1 MENIKLV
8 NSAILIAS
16 TNVSEEDKAVIDS
29 LLKYRNRINIVDN
42 TIRLDQFDNKADTTL
57 IGSDAVHL
65 YAFMHKISLAIIHEI
80 DVSEIINSCEDM
92 IELSDIVH
100 LLNEVDN
107 CNDELDTMLYSDIPE
122 AKTYGML
129 CKLQTAV
136 EHLVRNSSCE
146 HPATNSNGRILT
158 SLRDINYKFK
168 S

>member
-8 NSAILIAS
+8 NPATLIAS

-42 TIRLDQFDNKADTTL
+42 TIRLDPFDNEADTTL
-57 IGSDAVHL
+57 VGSDAVHL

-80 DVSEIINSCEDM
+80 DVCGIINSCEDM
-92 IELSDIVH
+92 LELSDIVH
-100 LLNEVDN
+100 LLSEVDDWN
-107 CNDELDTMLYSDIPE
+107 LELDIMMCSDASE
-122 AKTYGML
+122 SETYET
-129 CKLQTAV
+129 CCRLQTAV

-146 HPATNSNGRILT
+146 HPATDSNGRILT
-158 SLRDINYKFK
+158 SLHDINYKFK

>member
-8 NSAILIAS
+8 NPATLIAS

-42 TIRLDQFDNKADTTL
+42 TIRLDPFDNEADTTL
-57 IGSDAVHL
+57 VGSDAVHL

-80 DVSEIINSCEDM
+80 DVSGIINSCEDM
-92 IELSDIVH
+92 LELSDIVH
-100 LLNEVDN
+100 LLSEVDDWN
-107 CNDELDTMLYSDIPE
+107 LELDIMMCSDASE
-122 AKTYGML
+122 SETYET
-129 CKLQTAV
+129 CCRLQTAV

-146 HPATNSNGRILT
+146 HPATDSNGRILT
-158 SLRDINYKFK
+158 SLHDINYKFK

>member
-107 CNDELDTMLYSDIPE
+107 CNDELDIMMCSDASE
-122 AKTYGML
+122 
-129 CKLQTAV
+129 
-136 EHLVRNSSCE
+136 S
-146 HPATNSNGRILT
+146 
-158 SLRDINYKFK
+158 
-168 S
+168 

>member
-8 NSAILIAS
+8 NPATFIAS

-42 TIRLDQFDNKADTTL
+42 TIRLDPFDNEADTTL
-57 IGSDAVHL
+57 VGSDAVHL

-80 DVSEIINSCEDM
+80 DVSGIINSCEDM
-92 IELSDIVH
+92 LELSDIVH
-100 LLNEVDN
+100 LLSEVDDWN
-107 CNDELDTMLYSDIPE
+107 LELDIMMCSDAPE
-122 AKTYGML
+122 SETYEMC

-146 HPATNSNGRILT
+146 HPATDSNGRILT
-158 SLRDINYKFK
+158 SLHDINYKFK